1 MSVLRMLIKEIGHR
15 KLNFLLGL
23 VSVVAAVGL
32 LVAVLTM
39 SDASQR
45 ETTRLMRDMGFNI
58 FIVPKNTNM
67 NDFWSD
73 DFAKEEMPEEY
84 INRLAESKDIMIRHL
99 VATLQKR
106 IRWRERNVLLTGVLP
121 EVPTRDLV
129 KKPDMGFRIPPG
141 KVYVGFELARSL
153 KLNEG
158 DRIDLRGKEFQV
170 ERCLQEKG
178 SKDDIR
184 IYAHLHDVQEV
195 LGEAGKINAIEALRC
210 LCQGSELATIRQN
223 IEKALPG
230 TQVKEVRSIAV
241 ARAET
246 RKMVEKYAAFIIPTV
261 FLVCAVWVG
270 LLALSNV
277 RDRRTEIGLLRAL
290 GFGTG
295 RIASLFLGR
304 AVLLGL
310 IGAVIG
316 FAVGTG
322 LALEFGPQIFKVT
335 AKKIVPLLSL
345 LGWTAVASPVLC
357 ALASYLPAILAI
369 TQDPAVILR
378 EE

>member
-1 MSVLRMLIKEIGHR
+1 
-15 KLNFLLGL
+15 L
-23 VSVVAAVGL
+23 VSVVAAVAL

-58 FIVPKNTNM
+58 LVVPKNTDM
-67 NDFWSD
+67 TDFWSE

-84 INRLAESKDIMIRHL
+84 IHKLANSPDIMIRHL
-99 VATLQKR
+99 VATLQKK
-106 IRWRERNVLLTGVLP
+106 IRWRDRNALLTGVLP
-121 EVPTRDLV
+121 EVPV
-129 KKPDMGFRIPPG
+129 KSKEKKPPMGFSIPRG
-141 KVYVGFELARSL
+141 KVYVGYELARSL
-153 KLNEG
+153 AIEEG
-158 DRIDLRGKEFQV
+158 ATIEIQGRQFVV

-184 IYAHLHDVQEV
+184 IYGHLHDVQEV
-195 LGEAGKINAIEALRC
+195 LDKPGKINAIEALGCRC
-210 LCQGSELATIRQN
+210 EGSRLATIRETTAQ
-223 IEKALPG
+223 ALPE
-230 TQVKEVRSIAV
+230 TKVKEFRSIAV

-246 RKMVEKYAAFIIPTV
+246 REMVEKYASFIIPMV

-277 RDRRTEIGLLRAL
+277 RDRRQEIGILRAL
-290 GFGTG
+290 GFGSG
-295 RIASLFLGR
+295 RIAGLFLGK

-310 IGAVIG
+310 IGTAVG

-335 AKKIVPLLSL
+335 AKKIVPLFSL
-345 LGWTAVASPVLC
+345 LGWAAVASPVLC
-357 ALASYLPAILAI
+357 ALASYLPAIVAI